1 MREEQVAVIRRARR
15 GPVHCG
21 VGRLL
26 VGTRSRG
33 RLRGLHHMAGEPRCC
48 RTAGL
53 CFVVPALFCVANCC
67 CRGGKSQ
74 LVWSFWARQSRILAS
89 EKVSDLLP
97 HIRGGAK
104 DGWTLETKIKNVRR
118 VGDPIRYCLANA
130 KDLTLPDHKLT
141 PGAIR
146 HDLSKREI
154 CAYASCGS
162 TPTGMENRGQG
173 RASKKEIS

>member
-1 MREEQVAVIRRARR
+1 MDAGPDAPPTIIPWSRMRWLILSLIRSSSKRPTPQWTGPPSCASNDCDLLLAR
-15 GPVHCG
+15 VQ
-21 VGRLL
+21 
-26 VGTRSRG
+26 TT
-33 RLRGLHHMAGEPRCC
+33 GEPRCC

-130 KDLTLPDHKLT
+130 KDLTLP
-141 PGAIR
+141 
-146 HDLSKREI
+146 E
-154 CAYASCGS
+154 
-162 TPTGMENRGQG
+162 
-173 RASKKEIS
+173 

>member
-1 MREEQVAVIRRARR
+1 
-15 GPVHCG
+15 
-21 VGRLL
+21 
-26 VGTRSRG
+26 
-33 RLRGLHHMAGEPRCC
+33 MAGEPRCC

-130 KDLTLPDHKLT
+130 KDLTLP
-141 PGAIR
+141 
-146 HDLSKREI
+146 E
-154 CAYASCGS
+154 
-162 TPTGMENRGQG
+162 
-173 RASKKEIS
+173 